1 MRTVEFKMERPGLVS
16 AGDKVKIIEREGTSS
31 YSYIIDPAVAM
42 SGCFA
47 ARDRIKSEYG
57 IVKDVRENSRGFYV
71 VGDFDED
78 DVHSIFSKLASG
90 AFYDNGTILI
100 SSAVVS
106 AAVVAGAIG
115 AVATVV
121 SSTRFPGASVP
132 ITTSVGFTDGCTFP
146 VSTGDTELC
155 VGVTGTIFSAVVV
168 VVSSTLVP
176 VSSSLISSTVSTLVF
191 AETSR
196 ETGKLQST
204 LEIPPFLLQLQS
216 CQ

>member
-71 VGDFDED
+71 VVDFD
-78 DVHSIFSKLASG
+78 
-90 AFYDNGTILI
+90 DNGTILI

-204 LEIPPFLLQLQS
+204 LVIPPVLLQLQS

>member
-71 VGDFDED
+71 VG
-78 DVHSIFSKLASG
+78 
-90 AFYDNGTILI
+90 
-100 SSAVVS
+100 
-106 AAVVAGAIG
+106 
-115 AVATVV
+115 
-121 SSTRFPGASVP
+121 
-132 ITTSVGFTDGCTFP
+132 FTDGCTFP

-204 LEIPPFLLQLQS
+204 LVIPPVLLQLQS